1 MIDDNARRLI
11 GGKDAEAT
19 ETLHA
24 AWRDCLINKQLEQML
39 SGTTIDLTGQSIAG
53 NPTNASESNRP
64 YNSPPLSAPS
74 DGNGRRPNRPA
85 LSDES
90 HLRGAGSRGYTLYQL
105 PSDAWTLLEYY
116 FAFTHSWLP
125 MTDKASILKTMYSYP
140 MEGLP
145 RDAVNGADHAE
156 LWAIMALVSAQR
168 IDKQSSD
175 RVRNLAE
182 SLLPSGDPS
191 FELPHIRA
199 AIVLA
204 MVEMLDGHMLAA
216 WLRIG
221 SVVRVLYLFKL
232 LHQNLGQTTR
242 YCRHIHLAA
251 FVLESALA
259 LHLRTQGHLT
269 SDYVASV
276 GLVDEDGME
285 EWAPWQDPVDV
296 SRETK
301 APTRSFSTLN
311 ELVRI
316 YSRLVKEA
324 PAQQPDSLGNAG
336 STKSIAI
343 TLMENAASK
352 SNRVQPSVLVASQ
365 DTAVL
370 DWSFSHGDMLD
381 PFTAPPGTIGPP
393 PASQVANLPNS
404 QHHPFMSIPS
414 EPAVY
419 TMGSSPGGAT
429 ISSAQWNIDGPLNMT
444 SPEAGLDGASADIF
458 EELASLER
466 QDSTQHPAFLKN
478 LGFAADIDLAEFFGV
493 DYQPSDPLLAY
504 LQPSTYSLPQN
515 TSDPGRT
522 T

>member
-1 MIDDNARRLI
+1 
-11 GGKDAEAT
+11 
-19 ETLHA
+19 
-24 AWRDCLINKQLEQML
+24 
-39 SGTTIDLTGQSIAG
+39 
-53 NPTNASESNRP
+53 
-64 YNSPPLSAPS
+64 
-74 DGNGRRPNRPA
+74 
-85 LSDES
+85 
-90 HLRGAGSRGYTLYQL
+90 
-105 PSDAWTLLEYY
+105 
-116 FAFTHSWLP
+116 

-145 RDAVNGADHAE
+145 RDAVKGADHAE
-156 LWAIMALVSAQR
+156 LWAIMALASAQR
-168 IDKQSSD
+168 IDKHSSD
-175 RVRNLAE
+175 RVRNLAQ

-204 MVEMLDGHMLAA
+204 MVDMLDDHMLAA

-259 LHLRTQGHLT
+259 LHLRAQGHLT
-269 SDYVASV
+269 PDYVTSV

-285 EWAPWQDPVDV
+285 EWAPWQDPLDV
-296 SRETK
+296 SRETR

-324 PAQQPDSLGNAG
+324 SAQQPDSLGNAG
-336 STKSIAI
+336 STKSIAFN
-343 TLMENAASK
+343 LMENAASK
-352 SNRVQPSVLVASQ
+352 TNRVQPSVLVASR

-370 DWSFSHGDMLD
+370 EWSISHGDMLD
-381 PFTAPPGTIGPP
+381 PFNAQPGAIDPP
-393 PASQVANLPNS
+393 PASQVADLPNVQ

-414 EPAVY
+414 EPAAY
-419 TMGSSPGGAT
+419 AMGSSPVGT
-429 ISSAQWNIDGPLNMT
+429 TLSSALWNIDGPLNMT

-466 QDSTQHPAFLKN
+466 QDSTQHPTFLKN
-478 LGFAADIDLAEFFGV
+478 LGFAADIDLAEFFGD
-493 DYQPSDPLLAY
+493 DYQLSDPLLAY
-504 LQPSTYSLPQN
+504 LQPSNYSLPQN
-515 TSDPGRT
+515 TSDPGGNT
-522 T
+522 